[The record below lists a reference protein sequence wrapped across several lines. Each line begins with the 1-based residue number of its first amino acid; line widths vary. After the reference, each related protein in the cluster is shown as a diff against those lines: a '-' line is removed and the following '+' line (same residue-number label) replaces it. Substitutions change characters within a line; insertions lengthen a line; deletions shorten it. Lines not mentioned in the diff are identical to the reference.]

1 MKKIIEFL
9 FKKPRLW
16 FIFLWYFITILA
28 CAGAIL
34 VACLNA
40 DDEVY
45 AYILYGIA
53 ATTLGYSVYTVV
65 KFAPKIKRGIMALLH
80 RFGFTRRLVG
90 ERDFRALITST
101 VSLAL
106 NVSYAL
112 FNIVI
117 AIISRSLWFGAI
129 GIYHLFLILMRSDI
143 LLSRNKQRSAS
154 FIRCAS
160 LLIGLSLFL
169 SLAVWQMIAKD
180 LAFVRF
186 GWTIYAYAA
195 FAFYKIT
202 MAIISFVKARKHTLT
217 TRALCCIGLADASV
231 SILTLQTSLLYAF
244 GGEGVNKAT
253 FNAMTGA
260 VVCALSLALGIY
272 MLIMVILEKKRNNIN
287 TGNEN
292 ERE

>member
-28 CAGAIL
+28 CAGAI
-34 VACLNA
+34 VAACFST
-40 DDEVY
+40 DEVY

-53 ATTLGYSVYTVV
+53 GTTLGYSVYTVV
-65 KFAPKIKRGIMALLH
+65 KFAPKIKRGIMALIH
-80 RFGFTRRLVG
+80 RFGFTRRLAG
-90 ERDFRALITST
+90 ERDFRTLITST
-101 VSLAL
+101 ISLAL
-106 NVSYAL
+106 NVAYAL

-117 AIISRSLWFGAI
+117 AIISHSLWYGAI
-129 GIYHLFLILMRSDI
+129 GIYHLLLIAMRSDV
-143 LLSRNKQRSAS
+143 LLSHNKQKRSS
-154 FIRCAS
+154 YIRCAS
-160 LLIGLSLFL
+160 FLAILSLFL

-202 MAIISFVKARKHTLT
+202 MAIISFVKARKHTLA
-217 TRALCCIGLADASV
+217 TRALRCIGLADASV

-287 TGNEN
+287 IGN
-292 ERE
+292 